1 MTRRAKIAVAV
12 LAGLLLVVVCFA
24 FLQPNAIRRSRQV
37 HLGMNIAKVKAIM
50 GPDTTEYPTRDK
62 SDTITGYFLVAGH
75 DSLINKVHSL
85 AYGLGVDGYLPD
97 WDTTVEILFNI
108 DGRVKTIYRGNE
120 PVVQAP

>member
-1 MTRRAKIAVAV
+1 
-12 LAGLLLVVVCFA
+12 
-24 FLQPNAIRRSRQV
+24 
-37 HLGMNIAKVKAIM
+37 MNIAKVKAIM